1 MAHLHDHSSG
11 DAHGHRNVT
20 KNIALAFFL
29 NLSFSLFELI
39 GGLFTNSIAIL
50 SDALHDFGDSISLGL
65 AWYLEKLS
73 KRSRTNKYSY
83 GFKRFS
89 LLGAIINSLVLL
101 VGSIIVI
108 YESIGRIIHPQQVHA
123 EGMLWLAIIGVAV
136 NGFVFLRGRGTKS
149 LNERTV
155 SLHFLEDALGW
166 IAVLIASIVMM
177 FVDIPRL
184 DSILSVCIA
193 LFILYNV
200 FRNLNA
206 SVRVILQEVPS
217 TVDMP
222 KVMQDISRLEHV
234 EEVSDMHIWSLDSE
248 YHIASVLVSVDDSVK
263 TICDSYNVVIEV
275 KKVFARYAIEHSTI
289 EIRPANAEKNIGC
302 PIDDSTQIKLDN
314 EL

>member
-1 MAHLHDHSSG
+1 MAHTHDHSG
-11 DAHGHRNVT
+11 GNAGGHRNVS
-20 KNIALAFFL
+20 KNIAVAFFL
-29 NLSFSLFELI
+29 NFSFSIFELI

-50 SDALHDFGDSISLGL
+50 SDALHDFGDSISLGI
-65 AWYLEKLS
+65 AWYLEKVS

-101 VGSIIVI
+101 VGSVIVI
-108 YESIGRIIHPQQVHA
+108 YESIERMIRPQEVHA

-155 SLHFLEDALGW
+155 TLHFLEDTLGW

-177 FVDIPRL
+177 FVEIPRL

-222 KVMQDISRLEHV
+222 KVLEEISALDHV
-234 EEVSDMHIWSLDSE
+234 EEAGDLHIWSLDSE
-248 YHIASVLVSVDDSVK
+248 YHIASVLITVDDSIR
-263 TICDSYNVVIEV
+263 TIYDSYNIVIEV
-275 KKVFARYAIEHSTI
+275 KKVFAEYAIEHSTI
-289 EIRPANAEKNIGC
+289 EIRPKDAAKVLKC
-302 PIDDSTQIKLDN
+302 PIDGIKLDN
-314 EL
+314 DV

>member
-1 MAHLHDHSSG
+1 MAHTHDHSSG
-11 DAHGHRNVT
+11 TNAGGHRNVS
-20 KNIALAFFL
+20 KNIAVAFFL
-29 NLSFSLFELI
+29 NFSFSIFELI

-50 SDALHDFGDSISLGL
+50 SDALHDFGDSISLGI
-65 AWYLEKLS
+65 AWYLEKVS

-101 VGSIIVI
+101 VGSVIVI
-108 YESIGRIIHPQQVHA
+108 YESIERMIRPQEVHA

-155 SLHFLEDALGW
+155 TLHFLEDTLGW

-177 FVDIPRL
+177 FVEIPRL

-222 KVMQDISRLEHV
+222 KVLEEISALDHV
-234 EEVSDMHIWSLDSE
+234 EEAGDLHIWSLDSE
-248 YHIASVLVSVDDSVK
+248 YHIASVLITVDDSIRTVY
-263 TICDSYNVVIEV
+263 DSYNIVIEV
-275 KKVFARYAIEHSTI
+275 KKVFAEYAIEHSTI
-289 EIRPANAEKNIGC
+289 EIRPKDAAKVLKC
-302 PIDDSTQIKLDN
+302 PIDGIKLDN
-314 EL
+314 DV